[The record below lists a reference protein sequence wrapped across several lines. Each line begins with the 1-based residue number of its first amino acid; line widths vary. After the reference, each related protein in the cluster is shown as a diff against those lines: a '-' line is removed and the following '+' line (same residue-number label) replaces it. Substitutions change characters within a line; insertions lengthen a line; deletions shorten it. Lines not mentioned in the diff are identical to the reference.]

1 MRICEGRYLSKS
13 RRSEVVVIAVE
24 VGLSLSI
31 AFEHVGLVPVSK
43 WLVTIEAEASEL
55 SLSSRNVSE
64 VVPVGRIGQERRLR
78 PEPRYLVLCG
88 EGEIALS
95 SLSG

>member
-1 MRICEGRYLSKS
+1 MIL
-13 RRSEVVVIAVE
+13 
-24 VGLSLSI
+24 
-31 AFEHVGLVPVSK
+31 
-43 WLVTIEAEASEL
+43 IEAGVETGVEARIEATEL
-55 SLSSRNVSE
+55 SGPVSE

-95 SLSG
+95 SLSR